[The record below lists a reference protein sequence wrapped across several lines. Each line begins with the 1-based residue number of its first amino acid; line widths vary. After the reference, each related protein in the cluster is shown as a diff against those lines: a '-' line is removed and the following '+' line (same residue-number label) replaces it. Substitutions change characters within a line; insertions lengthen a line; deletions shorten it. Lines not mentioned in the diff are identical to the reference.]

1 VGFTTFVQLR
11 KCRQYFQAADCC
23 YRDLRRNFLP
33 ISTRT
38 RSLVLT
44 LSPPTTRRTACCCH
58 LTTTHTHT
66 RWFIMIHAS
75 THTPKTS
82 NRETGTRFFL
92 LDSLFPIVE
101 ESRRKV
107 HGCDSVATRLKFQI
121 WLKAKAYFSIL
132 WTTSLGCSPLYT
144 SHHQLPHP

>member
-1 VGFTTFVQLR
+1 MGFTTFVQLR
-11 KCRQYFQAADCC
+11 NCRQYFQAADCC

-58 LTTTHTHT
+58 LTHT

-82 NRETGTRFFL
+82 NRETGTRFCL

-107 HGCDSVATRLKFQI
+107 HGCESEKPVIRDSVATRLKFQI
-121 WLKAKAYFSIL
+121 WLKAKAYFSIFCGPH
-132 WTTSLGCSPLYT
+132 LGVQPPDT
-144 SHHQLPHP
+144 GVIK